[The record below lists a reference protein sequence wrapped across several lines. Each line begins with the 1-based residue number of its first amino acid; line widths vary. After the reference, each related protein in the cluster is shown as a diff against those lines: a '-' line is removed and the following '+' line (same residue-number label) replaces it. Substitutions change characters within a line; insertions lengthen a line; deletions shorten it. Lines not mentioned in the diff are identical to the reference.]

1 MIPDEAEAYALAA
14 WKRFDENVPDDLL
27 RAVAGA
33 FVLVAACDGELSAS
47 EADRFLETLGA
58 KADALSRLDFGEL
71 SLIFRDLSEA
81 MISDPGDGSR
91 LALEHVTRI
100 KGTPQYVELVWGA
113 AKIAASAD
121 GRIELVEERVMAQI
135 RDALGL
141 PSPR

>member
-33 FVLVAACDGELSAS
+33 FVLVAACDGALSAS

-58 KADALSRLDFGEL
+58 KADVLSRLDFAEL
-71 SLIFRDLSEA
+71 SLTFRDLSEA
-81 MISDPGDGSR
+81 MLSDPGDGRR
-91 LALEHVTRI
+91 LALEYVTRI
-100 KGTPQYVELVWGA
+100 KGAPQYVELVWGA
-113 AKIAASAD
+113 ARIAAYAD
-121 GRIELVEERVMAQI
+121 GRIELVEEKVMGEI